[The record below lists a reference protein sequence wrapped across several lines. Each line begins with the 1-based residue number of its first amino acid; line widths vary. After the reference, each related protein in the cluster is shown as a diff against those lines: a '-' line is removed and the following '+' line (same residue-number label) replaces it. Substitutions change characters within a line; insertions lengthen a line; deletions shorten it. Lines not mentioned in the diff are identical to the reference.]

1 MTNACFL
8 ASVWAK
14 ILEVSVDYA
23 VVLCTPYSVQKG
35 IVREILH
42 DITSVTEGKIVL
54 RELVVLTIQDIE
66 IMYPR
71 LIEHE
76 IFLRI
81 VECLTSGVI
90 ECLLLIGDGIHER
103 INNIKGKFRYSEG
116 KASAT
121 GLRAKFQKDG
131 ESFEFIFHSTD
142 SNRESDEIGVRIFG
156 EEFLNKINLN
166 QEG

>member
-1 MTNACFL
+1 M
-8 ASVWAK
+8 
-14 ILEVSVDYA
+14 DYA

-42 DITSVTEGKIVL
+42 DITSVTECQIVL
-54 RELVVLTIQDIE
+54 RKSVILTVQDIKV
-66 IMYPR
+66 MYPR
-71 LIEHE
+71 LTEHE
-76 IFLRI
+76 IFSRI
-81 VECLTSGVI
+81 VECLTSGDI
-90 ECLLLIGDGIHER
+90 ECLLLIGDSIHTG

-121 GLRAKFQKDG
+121 GLRAKFQKDS

-142 SNRESDEIGVRIFG
+142 SNRESDEIGVRLFG
-156 EEFLNKINLN
+156 EDFLDKTNLN